1 MSTAGVANELFKGR
15 NYKINTRG
23 RDRYEFLSPYSMEIK
38 DLDGLQ
44 QRVQQELNQARLN
57 LIELSQAQV
66 TLKQLMDQVVVP
78 IRPAQKPA
86 PMLPQPAA
94 EPKVKAPAKPLPA
107 ASAPLAA
114 PKRRLSG
121 KKYLEYLKSL
131 D

>member
-86 PMLPQPAA
+86 PLPPPPPA
-94 EPKVKAPAKPLPA
+94 EPKVKTPAKPLPA